1 MVCPV
6 RNFGYIELM
15 SLQINPAAEVTMR
28 RIGREGHPLLIID
41 DVMANADALVETAA
55 ATPFSPPVSAYYP
68 GVNAPM
74 PDDYL
79 RTLMPVLRPSFE
91 RAFGIAQ
98 TAPMVAAGFFA
109 LSTQPVE
116 ALQPLQKIPHYDQ
129 IEPGHLAMVH
139 YLARD
144 MGGGTGFFRH
154 KTSGFESI
162 DSVRRDAYMGMVA
175 GELGTVEPT
184 RFAGPDT
191 PNYELLDQ
199 ADLRF
204 NRLIIYRSN
213 VLHCALFDGAR
224 LTDDPRTGR
233 LTANSFFKPR

>member
-1 MVCPV
+1 
-6 RNFGYIELM
+6 M
-15 SLQINPAAEVTMR
+15 SFSINPAATVTMR
-28 RIGREGHPLLIID
+28 RIGREGHPLLVID
-41 DVMANADALVETAA
+41 DVLLEADSLVETAA
-55 ATPFSPPVSAYYP
+55 AAPFSSPVSTYYP
-68 GVNAPM
+68 GVNAPI
-74 PDDYL
+74 PHDYL
-79 RTLMPVLRPSFE
+79 HTLMPVLRPSFE
-91 RAFGIAQ
+91 RAFAIPRDAHVL
-98 TAPMVAAGFFA
+98 ASGFFA
-109 LSTQPVE
+109 LSTRPLE

-139 YLARD
+139 YLAKD

-154 KTSGFESI
+154 RTSGFESV
-162 DSVRRDAYMGMVA
+162 DAGRRDRYMDMVA
-175 GELGTVEPT
+175 QELETADLT
-184 RFAGPDT
+184 SFTGPDT